1 MVDGEINGKGIR
13 RWDDGRTYDGD
24 WHFGEMH
31 GRGKWT
37 DRTGSEIYDGQFSSN
52 KRHGEGKLQMGN
64 QDVYEGTFV
73 SHKFDGSGRYYRKNI
88 FSIEGPFQ
96 QGTLQGFCN
105 VIWNHIAT
113 FHGQWTRGVPHGY
126 GFFQASDNSLQFAG
140 RFIKGI
146 PIGISEVIKVDFDRN
161 ATFAD
166 SPLDKKDKKDKKE
179 NKEVKKKNP
188 ANKKT
193 KEIVPDLTVAS
204 GSRLGKFIVLTT
216 TKIMSQNSVPI
227 VPSVS
232 KVSTAAA
239 PHKGGKKGIHASI
252 TSIESPTLPAVPTV
266 PTPSELTRKLI
277 FRIRPLSIIEGSTP
291 GMEDEM
297 VLGEAIPLWRKYPS
311 LRSAATAWDRFPI
324 SSTRFI
330 DGKNI
335 TTGTEL
341 VIENKTTALSPSYDH
356 DNLQAL
362 KLTDGITAL
371 HTIASGELRGS
382 GEALTVLIDFRLDAA
397 TIADN
402 ATSVSR

>member
-1 MVDGEINGKGIR
+1 MNDLKPRYKGEIHNCVRHGNGTYDYPGGVYSYDGSWENGNKHGSKEKFIIHGYSTYIGDMVDGEINGKGIR

-146 PIGISEVIKVDFDRN
+146 PIGISEVIKVDFDRS

-204 GSRLGKFIVLTT
+204 
-216 TKIMSQNSVPI
+216 
-227 VPSVS
+227 
-232 KVSTAAA
+232 
-239 PHKGGKKGIHASI
+239 
-252 TSIESPTLPAVPTV
+252 
-266 PTPSELTRKLI
+266 
-277 FRIRPLSIIEGSTP
+277 
-291 GMEDEM
+291 
-297 VLGEAIPLWRKYPS
+297 
-311 LRSAATAWDRFPI
+311 
-324 SSTRFI
+324 
-330 DGKNI
+330 
-335 TTGTEL
+335 
-341 VIENKTTALSPSYDH
+341 
-356 DNLQAL
+356 
-362 KLTDGITAL
+362 
-371 HTIASGELRGS
+371 
-382 GEALTVLIDFRLDAA
+382 
-397 TIADN
+397 
-402 ATSVSR
+402 